1 MAVKDHFKSASWN
14 KWDKDIRLRKPAAVE
29 KYKKMLAD
37 EIGFY
42 EFQQI
47 KFEEQWNALKGY
59 AHEQGIRI
67 IGDIPIYV
75 AFDSADSW
83 SRPEL
88 FQFDEN
94 NMPGAVAGC
103 PPDGFSATGQLWGNP
118 LYNWEYHRKTGFAWW
133 MRRMEYCFCMY
144 DLVRVDTS
152 GDLMS
157 ITPYPTAMPRLST
170 AVGKRGRVSKV
181 FRQMQ
186 EHFGGDKLPIIAE
199 DLGFLTLL

>member
-1 MAVKDHFKSASWN
+1 MAVKNHFDSCSWN
-14 KWDKDIRLRKPAAVE
+14 LWDEGIRLRKPEALEA
-29 KYKKMLAD
+29 YRAMLTD

-47 KFEEQWNALKGY
+47 KFEEQWDALKKY

-133 MRRMEYCFCMY
+133 MRRMEYCFRMY
-144 DLVRVDTS
+144 DLVRVE
-152 GDLMS
+152 
-157 ITPYPTAMPRLST
+157 I
-170 AVGKRGRVSKV
+170 GRASCRERV
-181 FRQMQ
+181 
-186 EHFGGDKLPIIAE
+186 
-199 DLGFLTLL
+199 